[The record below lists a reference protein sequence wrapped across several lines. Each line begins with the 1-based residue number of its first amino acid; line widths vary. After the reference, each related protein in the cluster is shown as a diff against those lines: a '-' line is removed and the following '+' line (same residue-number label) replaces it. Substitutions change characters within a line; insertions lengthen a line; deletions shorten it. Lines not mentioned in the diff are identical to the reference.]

1 MEEILR
7 IKVLV
12 EEEVK
17 ITLIEAREVVDT
29 TTTMVV
35 HTRIILHIRISL
47 HIRTRLIHSLEI
59 NPIELILIGLCV
71 RIVENLDILHC
82 IAITGWIFLTKAKIF
97 QLN

>member
-17 ITLIEAREVVDT
+17 ITLIEAGEKVDT

-35 HTRIILHIRISL
+35 PHTRIILQ
-47 HIRTRLIHSLEI
+47 IRTRLIHSLEI

-71 RIVENLDILHC
+71 RYVENLDILHY

>member
-29 TTTMVV
+29 TTTMLV
-35 HTRIILHIRISL
+35 HTRIIL